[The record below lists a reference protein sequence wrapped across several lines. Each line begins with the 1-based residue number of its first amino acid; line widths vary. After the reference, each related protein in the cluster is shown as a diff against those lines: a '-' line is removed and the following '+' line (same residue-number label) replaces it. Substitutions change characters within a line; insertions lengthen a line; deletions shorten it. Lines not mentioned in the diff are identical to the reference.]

1 MWVWLNW
8 FMLSDKA
15 CEDTN
20 TPSLGTGRGKSWE
33 QMAFEVFYAVV
44 AWLTWSLK
52 SMVESQRLWPGN
64 CSGSSRSWRQGKC
77 WARKEKEKKKGKMKN
92 ENEKR
97 NLAINADTARFELMD
112 SSNPLTSD
120 SLVLGF
126 GHVSLYPED
135 YIHIDLY
142 FHKLSLE
149 ASSSKL
155 W

>member
-1 MWVWLNW
+1 
-8 FMLSDKA
+8 
-15 CEDTN
+15 
-20 TPSLGTGRGKSWE
+20 
-33 QMAFEVFYAVV
+33 
-44 AWLTWSLK
+44 
-52 SMVESQRLWPGN
+52 
-64 CSGSSRSWRQGKC
+64 
-77 WARKEKEKKKGKMKN
+77 MKN

-155 W
+155 